1 MTISN
6 PQSLIS
12 DLLKETKMIVRE
24 HFDRD
29 LRHLQDEILRMG
41 SEVEE
46 NLVTAVDALRTRDL
60 RRSQQVI
67 EADHWIN
74 QRQLTLNM
82 EALTMIATQQP
93 TAKDLRLIAAV
104 MNIANELERIHDY
117 AKGIGR
123 ISLMMNSDPVPA
135 DLMAEFPEMAAKTA
149 SMLRRALDAFVNWDA
164 ALAQAIPAED
174 DIVDELFNQALKR
187 MTEAFVLNLTSYED
201 INRLGWA
208 NHNLERSADRVGN
221 ICEWVG
227 YMITGKFKEYV

>member
-1 MTISN
+1 
-6 PQSLIS
+6 
-12 DLLKETKMIVRE
+12 MIVRE

-29 LRHLQDEILRMG
+29 LRHLQDEIIRMG
-41 SEVEE
+41 SEVGE
-46 NLVTAVDALRTRDL
+46 NLVTAVAALRTRDL
-60 RRSQQVI
+60 KRSQQVI
-67 EADHWIN
+67 EADHWVN

-82 EALTMIATQQP
+82 EALTLIATQQP

-123 ISLMMNSDPVPA
+123 ISLMMNSDPIPTM
-135 DLMAEFPEMAAKTA
+135 LMDEFPAMADKTH
-149 SMLRRALDAFVNWDA
+149 SMLHRALDAFINRNE
-164 ALAQAIPAED
+164 ALARAIPAED
-174 DIVDELFNQALKR
+174 DVVDELFNNALRK
-187 MTEAFVLNLTSYED
+187 MTEAFVQNLTSYED

-227 YMITGKFKEYV
+227 YMITGKFEEYM